1 MTMNDGISI
10 LVAIV
15 VIVCVFRWLLG
26 STPQHAPRN
35 RRGNFLA
42 NDPPRTR
49 PRPVTPE
56 MVATVCAMFP
66 NIPPVAVQYDLQ
78 KTGSVEVT
86 CDNILQH
93 GGLPLPPPT
102 VASSFA
108 IPSTSHASSSSTT
121 SGINVPVTHQS
132 LVDRYKLQDAVKKGI
147 VPPDPP
153 KTWES
158 TPERRQELLQMKKDA
173 MILQARERYLQKQ
186 PKKQNETQTKVKNHF
201 DDSSSIFTLSTH
213 SLTHNSQTNLNN
225 DEQNL

>member
-1 MTMNDGISI
+1 MNDGISI
-10 LVAIV
+10 LVAIF

-26 STPQHAPRN
+26 STPQHTRN
-35 RRGNFLA
+35 RRGNIMT

-108 IPSTSHASSSSTT
+108 VPSTSHASSSTT
-121 SGINVPVTHQS
+121 SGINVSVTHQS

-153 KTWES
+153 KTWEA
-158 TPERRQELLQMKKDA
+158 TPEKRQELLQKKKDA
-173 MILQARERYLQKQ
+173 MILQAR
-186 PKKQNETQTKVKNHF
+186 
-201 DDSSSIFTLSTH
+201 
-213 SLTHNSQTNLNN
+213 
-225 DEQNL
+225 